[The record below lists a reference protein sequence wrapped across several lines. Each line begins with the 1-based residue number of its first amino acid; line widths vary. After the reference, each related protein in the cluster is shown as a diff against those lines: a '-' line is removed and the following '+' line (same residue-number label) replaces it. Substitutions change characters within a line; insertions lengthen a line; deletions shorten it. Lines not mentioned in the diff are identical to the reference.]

1 MKRND
6 INFKQLNTELQ
17 ETSQNNVAKSFLNIV
32 NGGRGT
38 PYLTEMLCKMLK
50 WKKNMK
56 SLIIFSPDC
65 LRYFYCDFN
74 LLKYLHDS
82 EVQTI
87 LIKQFSLTLRPHFD
101 RLDTS

>member
-50 WKKNMK
+50 
-56 SLIIFSPDC
+56 
-65 LRYFYCDFN
+65 
-74 LLKYLHDS
+74 
-82 EVQTI
+82 
-87 LIKQFSLTLRPHFD
+87 
-101 RLDTS
+101 